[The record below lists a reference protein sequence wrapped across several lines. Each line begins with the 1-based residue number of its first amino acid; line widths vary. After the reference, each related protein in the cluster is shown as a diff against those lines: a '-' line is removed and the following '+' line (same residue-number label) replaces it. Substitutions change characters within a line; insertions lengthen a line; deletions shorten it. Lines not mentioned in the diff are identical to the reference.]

1 MSIKEAVMKGIILA
15 GGAGT
20 RLQPATHVVS
30 KQLLPVYDK
39 PLIYYPL
46 SVLML
51 AQIRDILII
60 STPEDVSSFQQLLDD
75 GSRLGLNFSYATQAQ
90 PNGLAEAFRIGADF
104 IGTDPVTLILGDNI
118 FWGQGLSDNLRTQ
131 ISTVENDGG
140 CVLFG
145 HRVTQ
150 PERYGVAEV
159 GASGELLNIE
169 EKPVRPRSDLA
180 VTGLYIYDNNVI
192 EIARDL
198 KPSKRGE
205 LEITDVNMA
214 YVRDHSARLFDFGRG
229 FTWLDTGTNDS
240 MIEAGIFVQAL
251 EHRQGL
257 RIACL
262 EEIALRLGYIT
273 PDQCLGL
280 GLEMP
285 NSGYGQYITALAKS
299 FGASPSS

>member
-1 MSIKEAVMKGIILA
+1 MKGIILA

-20 RLQPATHVVS
+20 RLQPATRVVS

-51 AQIRDILII
+51 AGIRDILVI
-60 STPEDVSSFQQLLDD
+60 STPEDMPSFQRLLRD
-75 GSRLGLNFSYATQAQ
+75 GSWLGIKFSYETQAQ

-104 IGTDPVTLILGDNI
+104 IENDPVSLILGDNI
-118 FWGQGLSDNLRTQ
+118 FWGQGLSGIIRRS
-131 ISTVENDGG
+131 ISIVDTDGG

-145 HRVTQ
+145 HRVSQ
-150 PERYGVAEV
+150 AERYGVAEV
-159 GASGELLNIE
+159 DENGTLLNIE
-169 EKPVRPRSDLA
+169 EKPVHPRSNLA
-180 VTGLYIYDNNVI
+180 VTGLYIYDNDVV

-198 KPSKRGE
+198 KPSRRGE

-214 YVRDHSARLFDFGRG
+214 YIQQKKARFFDFGRG

-240 MIEAGIFVQAL
+240 MIEAGLFVQAV

-257 RIACL
+257 RIACV
-262 EEIALRLGYIT
+262 EEIALRCGYIT
-273 PDQCLGL
+273 PDQCLSL
-280 GLEMP
+280 ALEMP
-285 NSGYGQYITALAKS
+285 NSGYGQYLAVLAKS
-299 FGASPSS
+299 FGASNAV

>member
-1 MSIKEAVMKGIILA
+1 MKGIILA

-51 AQIRDILII
+51 AGIRDILVI
-60 STPEDVSSFQQLLDD
+60 STPEDLPSFRRLLGD
-75 GSRLGLNFSYATQAQ
+75 GSRLGLNFSYETQAQ
-90 PNGLAEAFRIGADF
+90 PNGLAEAFTIGADF
-104 IGTDPVTLILGDNI
+104 IGDDSVSLILGDNI
-118 FWGQGLSDNLRTQ
+118 FWGQGLPEHIRRGTSIVDA
-131 ISTVENDGG
+131 DGG

-145 HRVTQ
+145 HRVSQ
-150 PERYGVAEV
+150 AERYGVAEIDEN
-159 GASGELLNIE
+159 GALLNIE
-169 EKPVRPRSDLA
+169 EKPAQPRSNLA
-180 VTGLYIYDNNVI
+180 VTGLYIYDNHVV

-198 KPSKRGE
+198 KPSRRGE

-214 YVRDHSARLFDFGRG
+214 YVRNKKARLVDFGRG

-257 RIACL
+257 RIACI
-262 EEIALRLGYIT
+262 EEIALRCGYIT
-273 PDQCLGL
+273 PDQCLAL

-285 NSGYGQYITALAKS
+285 NSGYGQYIAALAKS
-299 FGASPSS
+299 FGAGPSV